1 MKLAPPQ
8 VDSSFLT
15 PAYDIAVGEEELEGF
30 LFDGV
35 CAMEADLSRLE
46 IRGCLFRHNV
56 WQQATL
62 HKSGF
67 VDVIF
72 DHCDLSGC
80 DFTGAVFSR
89 VRFEGCKLTGVNFA
103 ETVFRDVS
111 FTDCRAPYLN
121 LASAKA
127 QRLVFADCRL
137 NEATFQDLK
146 WTAAFQRCDLTA
158 ATFHFAPLKGINLT
172 TSRIDGLRVGL
183 PDLKG
188 AIVNTFQAADLSRL
202 LGLVINDTPQ
212 EDD

>member
-1 MKLAPPQ
+1 MKLALPQ
-8 VDSSFLT
+8 VVLDDLC
-15 PAYDIAVGEEELEGF
+15 PREDIAAEEEALEGL

-35 CAMEADLSRLE
+35 PAMEAELSRLE
-46 IRGCLFRHNV
+46 VRGCVFRHNV

-62 HKSGF
+62 QKSGF

-72 DHCDLSGC
+72 DKCDLSGC

-89 VRFEGCKLTGVNFA
+89 VRFQGCRLTGANFA
-103 ETVFRDVS
+103 ETVFRDVA

-127 QRLVFADCRL
+127 QRLLFADCRL
-137 NEATFQDLK
+137 TEASFQELK
-146 WTAAFQRCDLTA
+146 WTAAFQRCDLTG

-172 TSRIDGLRVGL
+172 TSRIDGLRVSL

-188 AIVNTFQAADLSRL
+188 TIVNTFQAADLARL
-202 LGLVINDTPQ
+202 LGLVINDT
-212 EDD
+212 EDNGC